1 MPDPYWPRSNRFILD
16 LRDFFP
22 MVRPSRLIDGFDSQ
36 LIGVLMPDHIKDGLA
51 LEREEKVLDF
61 ADFVSV

>member
-1 MPDPYWPRSNRFILD
+1 
-16 LRDFFP
+16 

-51 LEREEKVLDF
+51 LEGEEKVLDF

>member
-1 MPDPYWPRSNRFILD
+1 
-16 LRDFFP
+16 
-22 MVRPSRLIDGFDSQ
+22 MVRPSRLIDGFHSQ

-61 ADFVSV
+61 AELVSV